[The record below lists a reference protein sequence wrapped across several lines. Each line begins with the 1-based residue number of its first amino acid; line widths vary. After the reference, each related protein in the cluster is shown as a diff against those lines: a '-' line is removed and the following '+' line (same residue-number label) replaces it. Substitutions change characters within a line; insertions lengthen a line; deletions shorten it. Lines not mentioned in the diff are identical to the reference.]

1 MSKSTKYSPEL
12 RERAARMAQEHRGD
26 YPSL

>member
-12 RERAARMAQEHRGD
+12 RGRAARVVQQHRGD